1 MIRSNN
7 HVTIELPPP
16 TSLNT
21 QQNLHSS
28 KEKRLTASGSD
39 WETIRTPSLFTRRSP
54 SLNVPL
60 CVLQQ
65 ITQTLGSLQIHTRR
79 HLSIDLLRKRERER
93 DRYKNLVMDC
103 SPAGGIESLRLLLN
117 PPFFISSSSSFFSSS
132 LSLFSFLIFSTQ
144 IKSHYIKVRL
154 NFMRNHGD

>member
-7 HVTIELPPP
+7 HITIELPHPL
-16 TSLNT
+16 TSVSLKRERKETNSFRLRLRDDSNSVFVDSQISILERTALRPKAKT
-21 QQNLHSS
+21 QQKNLS
-28 KEKRLTASGSD
+28 
-39 WETIRTPSLFTRRSP
+39 
-54 SLNVPL
+54 
-60 CVLQQ
+60 
-65 ITQTLGSLQIHTRR
+65 SLQIHTRR